1 MSKRFF
7 VDEPV
12 VGERTQLTG
21 SEAEH
26 LIRVLRAKPGDEVIL
41 FDDSGWEYPSRIVAL
56 GRSLVDLLILQRQQ
70 IDRELSPALLL
81 AVALPKG
88 DRQRWLVEKVVEL
101 GVTELIPLKTDR
113 GVAQPVDR
121 ALHRLRRAVVEA
133 SKQCGRNRLMTITPP
148 MTISECLAAAPHECR
163 FWLAHPSDSSEPLH
177 KLLASAKPRPI
188 LAMIGPEG
196 GFSDQE
202 IAACGPECQRIS
214 LGCRTLRIE
223 TAALALAS
231 VVSLIARADSV
242 GPWGN
247 MKSQP

>member
-1 MSKRFF
+1 MSRRFF
-7 VDEPV
+7 ADEPV
-12 VGERTQLTG
+12 VGERARLTG

-26 LIRVLRAKPGDEVIL
+26 LIRVLRAKPGEEVVL

-56 GRSLVDLLILQRQQ
+56 GRSQVDLLILQRHQ
-70 IDRELSPALLL
+70 IDRELSPPLLL

-88 DRQRWLVEKVVEL
+88 DRQRWLVEKAVEL

-121 ALHRLRRAVVEA
+121 ALQRLRRAVVEA
-133 SKQCGRNRLMTITPP
+133 CKQCGRNRLMTITDPR
-148 MTISECLAAAPHECR
+148 TIGECLARAPHACQ
-163 FWLAHPSDSSEPLH
+163 FWLAHPGDSSEPVD

-202 IAACGPECQRIS
+202 IAACGPECRRIS

-231 VVSLIARADSV
+231 VVSLIARTDSV